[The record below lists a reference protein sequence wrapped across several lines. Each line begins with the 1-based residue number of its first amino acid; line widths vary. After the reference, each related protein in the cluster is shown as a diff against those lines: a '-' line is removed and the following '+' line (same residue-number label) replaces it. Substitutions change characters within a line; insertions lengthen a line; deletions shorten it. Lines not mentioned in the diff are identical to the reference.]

1 MSVDGLNRKLDE
13 QRRLIKNLKAKEE
26 RGQKR
31 FEQEVLSIEERDHE
45 DLIYMMENVVNEDDI
60 PPDMATLWDQ
70 QRQLLQTKCKQGYRW
85 HPK

>member
-13 QRRLIKNLKAKEE
+13 QRRLIKNLKAKED
-26 RGQKR
+26 RAQKR
-31 FEQEVLSIEERDHE
+31 FEQEVLSIDERDHE

-70 QRQLLQTKCKQGYRW
+70 QRQLLQAKCKQGYRW

>member
-13 QRRLIKNLKAKEE
+13 QRRLIKNLKAKED
-26 RGQKR
+26 RAQKR

-70 QRQLLQTKCKQGYRW
+70 QRQLLQT
-85 HPK
+85 